1 VTGDSLTVAG
11 LFAGVG
17 GIELG
22 LRRAG
27 HHAEF
32 LCEIDPLAGAV
43 LARRFPGVPLH
54 PDVTTLRALPKVDLV
69 TAGFPCQDLSLAG
82 TRAGLDG
89 ARSGLVGKVFELLG
103 RRPRPPLLLLEN
115 VQNLLRLD
123 RGRHLDVILDELE
136 RLRYR
141 WAYRLVDTRGFG
153 LPQRRQRVILL
164 ASRSDVDPAAVLF
177 AKARQPGVVDRIGP
191 MEPGRHY
198 GFYWTEGRRG
208 VGWAVDAVPTIKA
221 GSGFSIP
228 SPPAIFDAESG
239 WASTPDITDAERL
252 QGFPKNWTQISV
264 DGKPVREGHRW
275 RMVGNAVSV
284 PVSRWIG
291 AELRNHP
298 DFDTAL
304 IDHHWDPQQVRPAA
318 ACSRGRKRFAISTT
332 TFVERTRHVPI
343 GTFLQAETRALS
355 SRALLGYVSRAREG
369 TKRFPPGFIEA
380 LELQAFA
387 S

>member
-1 VTGDSLTVAG
+1 VRTLRVAG

-22 LRRAG
+22 LEQAG

-32 LCEIDPLAGAV
+32 LCEIDPFAGAV
-43 LARRFPGVPLH
+43 LTQRFRDVPLH
-54 PDVTTLRALPKVDLV
+54 HDVTTLRSLPTVDLV
-69 TAGFPCQDLSLAG
+69 TAGFPCQDISLAG
-82 TRAGLDG
+82 TRTGLAG
-89 ARSGLVGKVFELLG
+89 ARSGLVGTVFELIG
-103 RRPRPPLLLLEN
+103 RRPRPPLVLLEN

-123 RGRHLDVILDELE
+123 RGRHLDLILDEFE

-164 ASRSDVDPAAVLF
+164 ASRCDVDPAAVLF
-177 AKARQPGVVDRIGP
+177 SKAKRPGVVDRIGP
-191 MEPGRHY
+191 MEPGRQY

-252 QGFPKNWTQISV
+252 QGFRANWTRIAI

-291 AELRNHP
+291 RELREHP
-298 DFDTAL
+298 QFDRSLLT
-304 IDHHWDPQQVRPAA
+304 DSWDPSAVRPPA
-318 ACSRGRKRFAISTT
+318 ACSRGRRRYAVRTT
-332 TFVERTRHVPI
+332 PFVERSIHRPI
-343 GTFLQAETRALS
+343 GKFLKAETSSLS
-355 SRALLGYVSRAREG
+355 TRALLGYVSRAREG
-369 TKRFPPGFIEA
+369 SKRFPPGFIEA